1 MLKVIDNFVTN
12 TYAEVLETMCE
23 SELVWRLED
32 NISGID
38 YKKFNAPGANFDGP
52 QYGFY
57 YFALNSDGVKSPVFD
72 KVLPLLYSLEE
83 KTGITV
89 KEVYRIRIA
98 LSTTVGKEVQH
109 HPHVDEYTPHKVL
122 LYYVNDSD
130 GDTFI
135 FNETYSP
142 GDEEFPSDFT
152 LKERVSPKK
161 GRAIVFDGL
170 TYHNSSKPVN
180 NTARYI
186 INIDFN

>member
-1 MLKVIDNFVTN
+1 MLEN
-12 TYAEVLETMCE
+12 MCK
-23 SELVWRLED
+23 SELVWRLDD
-32 NISGID
+32 NVSGIED
-38 YKKFNAPGANFDGP
+38 EKFKAPGANYDGP

-57 YFALNSDGVKSPVFD
+57 YFALNSDGVKSPIFD
-72 KVLPLLYSLEE
+72 KVLPLLYALEE

-98 LSTTVGKEVQH
+98 LTTTVGKEVQH
-109 HPHVDEYTPHKVL
+109 HPHVDDYDPHKVL

-130 GDTFI
+130 GDTFM
-135 FNETYSP
+135 FNEMYSP
-142 GDEEFPSDFT
+142 DEEPLSEFT
-152 LKERVSPKK
+152 IKERVTPKK
-161 GRAIVFDGL
+161 GRAIIFDGL